1 MDELEFSAFFDIR
14 GGGEAGDRGDV
25 SKAGGV
31 LSLDEARFG
40 GRHVVFREGASFY
53 EVAGC
58 IEFRDADV
66 VFGKGGFEGDTRTGQ
81 NVRGGTERGGL
92 VEQDDLFRRDIGARF
107 LLSGVERGAEDVI
120 AGGGGFERIF
130 LIGEGDGVVVW
141 VAIEH
146 GDRYFTLAGGLRC
159 PWRAAEFKIG
169 EGPVAG
175 GIHFELFDSL
185 AGVAYKQERV
195 DLLPSDTMEVEAV
208 PVRV

>member
-1 MDELEFSAFFDIR
+1 MDKLEFSALFDIL

-25 SKAGGV
+25 LKAGGV

-40 GRHVVFREGASFY
+40 GRHVVFGECAAFH
-53 EVAGC
+53 EVAGG
-58 IEFRDADV
+58 IEFRHADV
-66 VFGKGGFEGDTRTGQ
+66 VFGKGCFEGDTRTGQ
-81 NVRGGTERGGL
+81 NVRGGTERVGL

-120 AGGGGFERIF
+120 AGGGCFERIF
-130 LIGEGDGVVVW
+130 FSGEGDGVVVG

-146 GDRYFTLAGGLRC
+146 GDRDFSLAGGLGC

-175 GIHFELFDSL
+175 GIHF
-185 AGVAYKQERV
+185 
-195 DLLPSDTMEVEAV
+195 
-208 PVRV
+208 